1 MTHHPAET
9 QSENLAQLVQD
20 VAAAEMLF
28 GERLLDAQAAFAA
41 SWIPHTPPPAFD
53 ERPSVSARRQ
63 DWVAG

>member
-9 QSENLAQLVQD
+9 QSENPARLVED
-20 VAAAEMLF
+20 FAAAQILF

-41 SWIPHTPPPAFD
+41 SWTPHTPPPAFD
-53 ERPSVSARRQ
+53 ERPSVSARNQ